1 LLSYVVY
8 YYSCD
13 TAFNSMKKYEVEI
26 TVTNTYS
33 LSIEADTINEA
44 RTFAE
49 TEGYSGNTDA
59 VSTDVEIDSI
69 TEDKDE

>member
-1 LLSYVVY
+1 
-8 YYSCD
+8 
-13 TAFNSMKKYEVEI
+13 MKKYEVEI

-33 LSIEADTINEA
+33 LSVYADTINEA

-59 VSTDVEIDSI
+59 VSTDVEINSI

>member
-1 LLSYVVY
+1 
-8 YYSCD
+8 
-13 TAFNSMKKYEVEI
+13 MKKYAVEI

-33 LSIEADTINEA
+33 LSIDADTINEA